1 MTVAK
6 QISQDASLQFGTTL
20 MVIPASPNI
29 ATMSS
34 SLSSVWGMSVIA
46 SMSRNLQTGCDTNGG
61 IPGNGTLELMEL
73 KRYADITPFEY
84 GDIQLRELTPSVF
97 TLASF
102 AEVVLPIGVERSE
115 RQSAKDHRI
124 YLCLRGEIEFTVE
137 GETLRL
143 GVGDVLHIDK
153 GETYRFHNGGYEEGR
168 LFLLRV
174 PGPELP
180 ESAQP

>member
-1 MTVAK
+1 
-6 QISQDASLQFGTTL
+6 
-20 MVIPASPNI
+20 
-29 ATMSS
+29 
-34 SLSSVWGMSVIA
+34 
-46 SMSRNLQTGCDTNGG
+46 MSRNLQAGCDTNEGV
-61 IPGNGTLELMEL
+61 PENGTMTAMEI
-73 KRYADITPFEY
+73 KRYADIAPFEY
-84 GDIQLRELTPSVF
+84 ADIQLRELTPSVF
-97 TLASF
+97 KLASF
-102 AEVVLPIGVERSE
+102 AEVVLSIGIERSE

-137 GETLRL
+137 GETFRL

-168 LFLLRV
+168 LLLLRV